1 MTSGTY
7 IKLLLI
13 HLGLGLLVY
22 LFEPFSKIYFFMV
35 LAFFGFMVLYKN
47 NKNEEALYAAVYIAG
62 IEVFSRMTDAALTY
76 EFAKY
81 AVMMFLFLGMFYRGI
96 NLRSWPYFLY
106 LLLLVPGILFSAI
119 NLNYGTNIGNAIGFN
134 LSGPVTLGVAALY
147 CYQKKISAKRLNELM
162 LMLLL
167 PILTTAFYLYLYTPD
182 IRDVITGTESN
193 FATSGGYGPNQVSTI
208 LGLGSFILFARLL
221 LIRDRTINLIDL
233 GLLAMVMYRA
243 VVTFSRGGVL
253 VAAICSALLLLV
265 FIYRAPISLKLR
277 LIPRIGVMVAV
288 IASTWLITTVNT
300 SGLII
305 NRYANQDAAGREDN
319 DLTSGRLLILT
330 EELNAFYEN
339 PITGLGIG
347 KAKEY
352 RLEQIGH
359 EVASHNEVF
368 RLLSEHGVFGILAFL
383 ILLLTPLL
391 DRLKDRS
398 NILMLPLLAYWFLT
412 INHSSMR
419 IAMPAVVYGLCL
431 LQIQQNGKTDIVHR

>member
-359 EVASHNEVF
+359 EVASHNEVS